1 MLFEQCRPLNGGM
14 VECGEFFVVAPQNWP
29 LGGPTAPGALGRR
42 PGGLAGDKSG
52 LLMSRLGH

>member
-1 MLFEQCRPLNGGM
+1 MMPLEQCRPLKEGG
-14 VECGEFFVVAPQNWP
+14 CGRVFVVAPQNWP
-29 LGGPTAPGALGRR
+29 LGGPTVPGALERR